1 MTRVASQTNTT
12 AVIGAGPYGLSIAA
26 HLRGRG
32 VPVQV
37 FGEPMESWQKMPA
50 RMALK
55 SVWTAS
61 SLADPQGAF
70 SLDRY
75 CRTTGAPATEP
86 IPLHF
91 FLDYAR
97 WFQEHAVPDI
107 DRVYVQCIRLRGDDF
122 QLALS
127 DGREFA
133 AARVVVAVGVRQ
145 FASVPEFARG
155 VPRHLVSHSGDHV
168 DFRQF
173 RDCRVAVVGAGQ
185 SALESAALLCD
196 EGATVEV
203 IARGPVHWINRVLY
217 HHGGPVSRLLYPPTD
232 VGPPGLNWLC
242 GAPRLMRRLPAGM
255 RTSIEA
261 RAVRPAGAQ
270 WLRPRVEGKVPITQS
285 TEVVGVDPSR
295 QGVRLYLG
303 DGTVRDVD
311 HVLLGTGYR
320 PNLAQIPFLDS
331 EVRETINQSDGFPLL
346 SEWFESSVPG
356 LHFVGGL
363 AGRTF
368 GPICRFVA
376 GARFT
381 AQQVARRAAELN

>member
-155 VPRHLVSHSGDHV
+155 VPRQLVSHSGDHV

-331 EVRETINQSDGFPLL
+331 EVQEKINQSDGFPLL